1 MRVGWKVICS
11 QAWKVRADIVIKL
24 KWNRHS
30 WNVTNNLWKRFQHE
44 YGNEAVGPE
53 KAIENLRKDCTKE
66 LATPG
71 QGIIKEHDWISD
83 YESLTGWAKDM
94 KTNPEKYRGC
104 CCGISTIDERTNGG
118 FRPGHLTVF
127 VGRPGG
133 YKTTMLLNIAHG
145 LWNAGYDVLYVSLE
159 MEAKLLELKF
169 WCRATGELDYTKLF
183 RGLISEPGDRQC
195 LADVT
200 TALTKADLNPE
211 EKAKLESQKRKLEE
225 ILAGVQPGNEDSEIL
240 ARFEQSSK
248 SKKNRIKII
257 NIGQSKKIR
266 MSQIERYLRDVES
279 DFRPQVVIID
289 YCSLTLVA
297 PETPYPD
304 RPDLELGEICTY
316 MRNLGENMG
325 FSVITA
331 AQLKRAALERIRKY
345 GEGAPEKA
353 QIGTDDIAESHQISA
368 AADTIFV
375 LWPMANSQIK
385 IFCPKARH
393 AGFDMS
399 QGETLQVCDLQCMI
413 STGENIQSHTEA
425 SKGKSLSEGRKQNL
439 EIFNNYDK
447 PTDSEPLSGSG
458 HFVGGGG
465 VKSLP
470 VDF

>member
-1 MRVGWKVICS
+1 MSMSEAKWDDGLPHPDISKDDIEGLKLPDIRAIGQLGAQDIEALLVGYLIHDPDETMPKEWEIQAADAILESGIKGSWFEDKQYGESFEVFLGRYKGKRQLITPEDAANLKRVGGMEREKADVFTSFLVGCLGAVL
-11 QAWKVRADIVIKL
+11 AWKVRADIVIKL

-240 ARFEQSSK
+240 ARFEQSS
-248 SKKNRIKII
+248 
-257 NIGQSKKIR
+257 
-266 MSQIERYLRDVES
+266 
-279 DFRPQVVIID
+279 
-289 YCSLTLVA
+289 
-297 PETPYPD
+297 
-304 RPDLELGEICTY
+304 
-316 MRNLGENMG
+316 
-325 FSVITA
+325 
-331 AQLKRAALERIRKY
+331 
-345 GEGAPEKA
+345 
-353 QIGTDDIAESHQISA
+353 
-368 AADTIFV
+368 
-375 LWPMANSQIK
+375 
-385 IFCPKARH
+385 
-393 AGFDMS
+393 
-399 QGETLQVCDLQCMI
+399 
-413 STGENIQSHTEA
+413 
-425 SKGKSLSEGRKQNL
+425 
-439 EIFNNYDK
+439 
-447 PTDSEPLSGSG
+447 
-458 HFVGGGG
+458 
-465 VKSLP
+465 
-470 VDF
+470 